1 MLDLTEKI
9 YGIILEEYKESGCE
23 LCAELLLTQF
33 NYVGGYQTQM
43 GTVCQLVNCHTSEQG
58 A

>member
-23 LCAELLLTQF
+23 LFDEIFLTQF

-43 GTVCQLVNCHTSEQG
+43 GTVCQLVNCHTLEQG